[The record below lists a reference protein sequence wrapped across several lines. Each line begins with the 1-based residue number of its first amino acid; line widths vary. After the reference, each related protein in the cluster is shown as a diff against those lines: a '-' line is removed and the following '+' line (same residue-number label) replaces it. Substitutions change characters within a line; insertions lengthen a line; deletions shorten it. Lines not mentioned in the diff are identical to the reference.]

1 MIVQVRARY
10 ADMSRVDELP
20 GARDDELGFTIT
32 ELLVALTVFVSLI
45 VGVAATNATGF
56 RVIGHSSARQ
66 SAVQIAMREL
76 ESARAL
82 PFDALGH
89 NGVPTAGAGPDA
101 RISSGTFAVPR
112 GVGEP
117 LLSVGATSQ
126 LAHTDGATV
135 PGENV
140 PFTIYRYVTTPDATS
155 VGAGLKRVTVTVT
168 WKGSG
173 SDSANQVDLSTLI
186 SAGSLSW

>member
-1 MIVQVRARY
+1 MGAQH
-10 ADMSRVDELP
+10 ADITRVDELLGP
-20 GARDDELGFTIT
+20 RDDELGFTIT

-66 SAVQIAMREL
+66 SAVQIAAREL
-76 ESARAL
+76 ETARSV

-89 NGVPTAGAGPDA
+89 VTAPAAGSGPDA
-101 RISSGTFAVPR
+101 RITGSDFAVPN
-112 GVGEP
+112 GTAEP
-117 LLSVGATSQ
+117 LLALGASGQ
-126 LAHTDGATV
+126 IAHTDGATV
-135 PGENV
+135 QNENV
-140 PFTIYRYVTTPDATS
+140 AFTIYRYVTTPSSPT
-155 VGAGLKRVTVTVT
+155 GTKRVTVTVT

-173 SDSANQVDLSTLI
+173 TASANQVDVSTLV